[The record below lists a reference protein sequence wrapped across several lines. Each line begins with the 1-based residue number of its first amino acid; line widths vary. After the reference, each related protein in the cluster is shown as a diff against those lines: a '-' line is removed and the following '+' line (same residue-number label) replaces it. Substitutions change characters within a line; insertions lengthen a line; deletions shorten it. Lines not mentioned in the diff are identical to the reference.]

1 MFYLCSMQKRIPFI
15 FLFQVFNMLIFAQ
28 APYPADYFCSPL
40 KCDLT
45 LVGNFGEIRPNHL
58 HAGFDIKTN
67 GKEGMPIYAVAD
79 GYVSRIKIGPKGYG
93 KALYINHPNG
103 YTSVYAHLQ
112 SFNGVIGAKAK
123 NIQYSK
129 ESFEV
134 DSVLNINEL
143 YVKKGDLIALSGNT
157 GSSEG
162 PHLHFEIRDTKT
174 EAPINPYFF
183 GYTVEDNVKPRI
195 TGLVIYPVGKM
206 ASVNGK
212 QLPKKIIP
220 LSNNLGYY
228 FNKSDS
234 VTVHGDIGFGI
245 ECFDTETGSSN
256 KNSVFSIEVQSRGK
270 RIYYSELE
278 KVSFENSRYVN
289 AHIDYAEKQKH
300 NAKIQKLFLSKNN
313 HLGIYKEVVNN
324 GVVNFTDDV
333 AHWIKFIVK
342 DFAGNTTELILKVKA
357 TSKSN
362 VKVLAENSALL
373 CFDCFKDNQYKK
385 EDIEINVQ
393 ANSLYD
399 DLDFKIQRLPAL
411 KGTYSALYHIQ
422 DDRTP
427 LQKAYSL
434 SIKADKLPGSLQSKA
449 FLISINAKGKRI
461 YEGGSYSNSW
471 VSTQTKVFGNFAIAV
486 DTIAPVIKPVFK
498 VIDKTNVDLRKL
510 KQVSFK
516 ATDNLSGIKKYRA
529 TIDGGWVLCEYDF
542 KKDLMIIELDANLKA
557 GKHTLKLEVTDEKNN
572 TSKWLCMFI
581 R

>member
-1 MFYLCSMQKRIPFI
+1 MQKRISFLVLFLLSSTFI
-15 FLFQVFNMLIFAQ
+15 FSQ
-28 APYPADYFCSPL
+28 APYPGNYFCSPV

-67 GKEGMPIYAVAD
+67 GREGMPIYAVAD

-112 SFNGVIGAKAK
+112 SFIGVIGTKAK

-129 ESFEV
+129 ELFEV
-134 DSVLNINEL
+134 DSVLIANEI
-143 YVKKGDLIALSGNT
+143 YVKKGELIALSGNT

-183 GYTVEDNVKPRI
+183 GYTVKDNVKPRI
-195 TGLVIYPVGKM
+195 TGLTIYPVGKL

-212 QLPKKIIP
+212 QQPQKLKP

-234 VTVHGDIGFGI
+234 ITVHGDIGFGI
-245 ECFDTETGSSN
+245 ECFDTETGSTN
-256 KNSVFSIEVQSRGK
+256 QNAVFSIEVQSRGK
-270 RIYYSELE
+270 RIFYSELE

-300 NAKIQKLFLSKNN
+300 NTKIQKLFLSKNN
-313 HLGIYKEVVNN
+313 QLGIYKDITNN
-324 GVVNFTDDV
+324 GIVNFTDDA
-333 AHWIKFIVK
+333 AHWVKFIVK
-342 DFAGNTTELILKVKA
+342 DFAGNTTELILKVKS
-357 TSKSN
+357 TSKMSMQPIP
-362 VKVLAENSALL
+362 VNSKEL

-385 EDIEINVQ
+385 EDVEINVQ

-399 DLDFKIQRLPAL
+399 DLDFKIQTSPPA
-411 KGTYSALYHIQ
+411 KGTYSKLYQIQ
-422 DDRTP
+422 DDRTA
-427 LQKAYSL
+427 LQKAYTL
-434 SIKADKLPGSLQSKA
+434 SIKADKLPASLQNKA
-449 FLISINAKGKRI
+449 FIISINSKGKRI
-461 YEGGSYSNSW
+461 YEGGAFSNGW

-486 DTIAPVIKPVFK
+486 DTIAPVIKPIFK
-498 VIDKTNVDLRKL
+498 APDKTNVDLRKL
-510 KQVSFK
+510 KTVSFK

-542 KKDLMIIELDANLKA
+542 KRDLMIIELDGNLKA
-557 GKHTLKLEVTDEKNN
+557 GKHTLKLEVSDEKNN